1 VVLPRPQIFRLRR
14 PSLVRGLLLTFTAM
28 AMSLRLAGWPDLDHP
43 HGTNWQILAVLTSL
57 WGFAETARCLR
68 RKWSLY
74 HAGVLILV
82 YACLMAVAMTVFF
95 WLYL

>member
-1 VVLPRPQIFRLRR
+1 M
-14 PSLVRGLLLTFTAM
+14 RGLVLTFIAM
-28 AMSLRLAGWPDLDHP
+28 AVSLRLAGWPDLDHP
-43 HGTNWQILAVLTSL
+43 HGTNWQILAVLASV

-82 YACLMAVAMTVFF
+82 YSSLMAVAMTVFF